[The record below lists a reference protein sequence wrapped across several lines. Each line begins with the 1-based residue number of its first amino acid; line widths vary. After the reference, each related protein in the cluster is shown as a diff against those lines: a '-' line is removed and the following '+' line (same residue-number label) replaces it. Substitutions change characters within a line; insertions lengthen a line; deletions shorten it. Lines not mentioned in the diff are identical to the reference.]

1 MIQTKKELVGQVKHV
16 KLVGACLVVACA
28 LVAVAASVA
37 QAAGPEWGRCVEA
50 AKGTKG
56 LYEDSNCTKEKVK
69 EKKGVKSPDGK
80 YEWKSGAP
88 AAPGCEAKKHG
99 NYLTSACNTE
109 KEKKGVVEEH
119 KGKFEKFGPK
129 FTGEGG
135 KGVLSAT
142 TYQCLVEPEQ
152 ERERAPRADCNAS
165 EYNYHLLVKNINVEC
180 TSEHASGEAVG
191 THEVANVSVRFNG
204 CLIFGGDPCKSLGAS
219 PEEIRVNPLKGQ
231 LGYIE
236 KSGPKVGVLLEPV
249 ASKGTFV
256 ELECENVEERVVV
269 GVGNAT
275 EGAFYL
281 PEATGGNDGVI
292 SPITPVNTMTPKFT
306 QEYTANAA
314 RENVP
319 SHFEGGPTELLEMW
333 TQSTEYPVGTF
344 GGSTWSPAGQEITNV
359 NTVEG
364 EAEIKA

>member
-1 MIQTKKELVGQVKHV
+1 MKHV
-16 KLVGACLVVACA
+16 KLLGACLVAAFAVFA
-28 LVAVAASVA
+28 VAVASAS
-37 QAAGPEWGRCVEA
+37 AAGPEWGRCVEA

-80 YEWKSGAP
+80 YEWKAGAP

-109 KEKKGVVEEH
+109 KEKKGVPEEH

-135 KGVLSAT
+135 KGVLSAEM
-142 TYQCLVEPEQ
+142 YFCGVGDPE
-152 ERERAPRADCNAS
+152 EAVREPRADCTNNGNHPGTYIVDIS
-165 EYNYHLLVKNINVEC
+165 ELDVEC
-180 TSEHASGEAVG
+180 TSEHNTGEALG
-191 THEVANVSVRFNG
+191 SDQVANVSVRFNG
-204 CLIFGGDPCKSLGAS
+204 CLVFGTDPCKTRGAAA
-219 PEEIRVNPLKGQ
+219 EEVRTETLKGE

-236 KSGPKVGVLLEPV
+236 KAGKKVGVLLQPAV
-249 ASKGTFV
+249 AKGAFAT
-256 ELECENVEERVVV
+256 LECENIEATVTV

-275 EGAFYL
+275 EGAWYT

-292 SPITPVNTMTPKFT
+292 SPITPVDAMTTKFT
-306 QEYTANAA
+306 QNYTANANH
-314 RENVP
+314 ENIP
-319 SHFEGGPTELLEMW
+319 SHFEGGQNELLESYLASEEEGA
-333 TQSTEYPVGTF
+333 TT
-344 GGSTWSPAGQEITNV
+344 TWSPSGQEITNV

-364 EAEIKA
+364 EAEIKG